1 MAKRT
6 RTWNEAKYRKY
17 LAEGRGQG
25 ELMEYKPWVQVQDF
39 PSKGIVSRVKGR
51 TTGRIHH
58 LMSNLELR
66 YFLLLDW
73 SEKTMDIRE
82 QFPLDEISDAIGI
95 ADACGIRYPY
105 NNVSGFPYVLT
116 TDFLITVNGGYV
128 ARAIKPK
135 TELQK
140 LRVREKLEIERRY
153 WKYQGIDW
161 KLVTENEIPRTKVR
175 NIQWLCSGQDVY
187 CLIPDDKQRCQC
199 KEAFLELYDKGSYPI
214 MVILQYVEN
223 DFRLEAGSGIAVFK
237 MLVYEKQ
244 IILDLDKEINLAETK
259 DGKAYGMHHLFE

>member
-6 RTWNEAKYRKY
+6 RIWNEAKYRKY
-17 LAEGRGQG
+17 LAEGRGKG

-105 NNVSGFPYVLT
+105 DNVSGFPYVLT
-116 TDFLITVNGGYV
+116 TDFLITVNSGYV

-140 LRVREKLEIERRY
+140 PRVREKLEIERRY
-153 WKYQGIDW
+153 WLKRNIEW
-161 KLVTENEIPRTKVR
+161 RIITEDEIPNTKIQ
-175 NIQWLCSGQDVY
+175 NIEWLCSG
-187 CLIPDDKQRCQC
+187 
-199 KEAFLELYDKGSYPI
+199 
-214 MVILQYVEN
+214 N
-223 DFRLEAGSGIAVFK
+223 DFRALVANGDLAQKCKKSFMEMYGNEEYPVMEIIRNVEETYGLSGGTGIALFK
-237 MLVYEKQ
+237 HLVCSKSIELDLNKQ
-244 IILDLDKEINLAETK
+244 INLSEQRCGIGNGA
-259 DGKAYGMHHLFE
+259 